1 MDSVEYLD
9 DIEEFIVYNNLDYK
23 EYLKKIN
30 REDLLSYFLID
41 PNTLE

>member
-1 MDSVEYLD
+1 MDIVEYLD

-30 REDLLSYFLID
+30 REDLLSYFLISC
-41 PNTLE
+41 NTFE

>member
-41 PNTLE
+41 PNIFE

>member
-9 DIEEFIVYNNLDYK
+9 DIEEFVVYNNLDYK

-30 REDLLSYFLID
+30 RQDLLSYFLID
-41 PNTLE
+41 CNTFE

>member
-1 MDSVEYLD
+1 MDTVEYLD

-23 EYLKKIN
+23 EYLKEIN

>member
-1 MDSVEYLD
+1 MDSLEYLD
-9 DIEEFIVYNNLDYK
+9 NIEEFVVYNNLDYK

-41 PNTLE
+41 CNTFE

>member
-1 MDSVEYLD
+1 MDTVEYLD

-30 REDLLSYFLID
+30 REDLLSYFLIA

>member
-1 MDSVEYLD
+1 MDIVEYLD

-30 REDLLSYFLID
+30 REDLLSYFLIA
-41 PNTLE
+41 PNTFE